1 VEAEPHDAG
10 PERSKR
16 PVAVAGHRGLI
27 GCLAFVGPPG
37 REPAPRTTAQTGDQP
52 GRRRCVQQGG
62 GVLEAQ
68 PDLRA
73 ARGRPLLLAALNR
86 DRGRVEVP

>member
-10 PERSKR
+10 PERSKLL
-16 PVAVAGHRGLI
+16 VAVVGHSGLI
-27 GCLAFVGPPG
+27 GCLAFGPPG
-37 REPAPRTTAQTGDQP
+37 REPAPRTAHTGDQL

-73 ARGRPLLLAALNR
+73 ARSRPLLLAALLR